1 MGDKTEKEGEKF
13 RTDDQLLM
21 WQDIFLCQIFIFC
34 SFFVVVVIV
43 PKDIET
49 WPSKRGVSERFLF
62 YNVLKLF
69 PYG

>member
-1 MGDKTEKEGEKF
+1 MSDIY
-13 RTDDQLLM
+13 LLL
-21 WQDIFLCQIFIFC
+21 FVV
-34 SFFVVVVIV
+34 VVVVIV

>member
-13 RTDDQLLM
+13 QTDDQLLM
-21 WQDIFLCQIFIFC
+21 WQYIFLCQIFIFC
-34 SFFVVVVIV
+34 SFFVVVV

-49 WPSKRGVSERFLF
+49 WPSNRGVSERFLF